1 MDKALKLVPYDP
13 AWPRDFD
20 AERNRIA
27 AVAGVLAPFTG
38 RIRRGS
44 GISLSGSSSAR
55 SRRVIRTGYEA
66 PSSVLVLANPTQ
78 PLILG
83 ARAMGW

>member
-1 MDKALKLVPYDP
+1 MDKTLKLVPYDP

-66 PSSVLVLANPTQ
+66 QRYPTSALVSVFVLDNPTQ
-78 PLILG
+78 VPLF
-83 ARAMGW
+83 